1 LFGLLLASELGET
14 VGSVLC
20 FPVIQRLPRTVEGFI
35 AAVTL
40 AAAILVVVLVPTI
53 DPLQWPELLLFSMMI
68 ALAAMFPIP
77 HARGGYI
84 TTAGI
89 LLYALIARH
98 QPGAA
103 LVVVWL
109 SYAIGFAISR
119 AWVPWKIISTGA
131 RLGISVVLAS
141 YVFRLLGGNAS
152 QITVGSLVAP
162 LLGAVLVQEASN
174 SLLVAFYFSQV
185 RRTPLLATWFQDM
198 KDLTFSNLLSVPTAA
213 LLVILSASISPLV
226 LLLYLFA
233 LPLQRRVHQLL
244 SQKTRIYAQA
254 IDSLVL
260 AIDANFPQGKG
271 HSRRVADLAV
281 AIAREMRLSDSAIDS
296 IELAALI
303 HDVGLIGLD
312 EVGRDTLTAEDV
324 ARLHD
329 HPDLGAA
336 MMRELPNRSV
346 VQIVQHH
353 HERYDGAGY
362 PDGMK
367 GRRIPIGARIVGLA
381 EVFDS
386 LRAGGLSDGQPLA
399 PAEAVQRIISETGK
413 AFDPRV
419 VDAFVAV
426 WREGHSAAQS
436 PTSEASVPASG
447 ATL

>member
-1 LFGLLLASELGET
+1 MPANDRGEV
-14 VGSVLC
+14 VGSVLL
-20 FPVIQRLPRTVEGFI
+20 FSVMHQLPRTVEGFI
-35 AAVTL
+35 LAVTL
-40 AAAILVVVLVPTI
+40 AAAVLVVILAPTI
-53 DPLQWPELLLFSMMI
+53 DPIRWPELFVFSLMI
-68 ALAAMFPIP
+68 AVAAMFPIP

-98 QPGAA
+98 EPGAA
-103 LVVVWL
+103 LVVVWF

-119 AWVPWKIISTGA
+119 AWVPWKIVSTGA

-141 YVFRLLGGNAS
+141 LVFRLLGGDAS
-152 QITVGSLVAP
+152 EHSIRSLIAP
-162 LLGAVLVQEASN
+162 LIVAVLVQEASN

-185 RRTPLLATWFQDM
+185 RRTPLMATWLQDM

-213 LLVILSASISPLV
+213 LLVILASSVSPLV
-226 LLLYLFA
+226 LLLYLAA

-260 AIDANFPQGKG
+260 AIDANFPQGRG
-271 HSRRVADLAV
+271 HSRRVADLAM
-281 AIAREMRLSDSAIDS
+281 AIAREMRLPDSAIDS

-312 EVGRDTLTAEDV
+312 EVGLSTVTDRDV
-324 ARLHD
+324 ARLHA
-329 HPDLGAA
+329 HPSLGAA
-336 MMRELPNRSV
+336 MMRDLPNRSV
-346 VQIVQHH
+346 VQIVRHH
-353 HERYDGAGY
+353 HERYDGTGY
-362 PDGMK
+362 PGRLK

-386 LRAGGLSDGQPLA
+386 LRAGGLADGEALSQD
-399 PAEAVQRIISETGK
+399 EAVRRIASEAGT

-419 VDAFVAV
+419 VQAFLAV
-426 WREGHSAAQS
+426 VRRGKLAEPGELALGTAHPS
-436 PTSEASVPASG
+436 PASG
-447 ATL
+447 PTS

>member
-1 LFGLLLASELGET
+1 MVWVLA
-14 VGSVLC
+14 
-20 FPVIQRLPRTVEGFI
+20 
-35 AAVTL
+35 
-40 AAAILVVVLVPTI
+40 PTI
-53 DPLQWPELLLFSMMI
+53 DPNQWPELLLFSMMI

-103 LVVVWL
+103 LVVVWF

-141 YVFRLLGGNAS
+141 YVFRLLGGDAAQS
-152 QITVGSLVAP
+152 TIRSLVIP
-162 LLGAVLVQEASN
+162 LVGAVLVQEASN

-185 RRTPLLATWFQDM
+185 RRTPLLATWLQDM

-226 LLLYLFA
+226 LLLYLVA

-260 AIDANFPQGKG
+260 AIDANFPQGRG

-281 AIAREMRLSDSAIDS
+281 AIAREMRLSDSATDS

-312 EVGRDTLTAEDV
+312 EVGQDTLTEQDV

-329 HPDLGAA
+329 HPNLGAA

-346 VQIVQHH
+346 VRIVKHH
-353 HERYDGAGY
+353 HERFDGTGY
-362 PDGMK
+362 PDGLR
-367 GRRIPIGARIVGLA
+367 GRRIPIGARIVGVA

-386 LRAGGLSDGQPLA
+386 LRAGGLADGQALSPT
-399 PAEAVQRIISETGK
+399 EALHRIASEAGN

-419 VDAFVAV
+419 VEAFRVV
-426 WREGHSAAQS
+426 WEQGMPAGQNVELGEVGQPAHVRESA
-436 PTSEASVPASG
+436 T
-447 ATL
+447 